1 MSSFLCSFL
10 LIFIFTSQLTTA
22 NINNDNKLQYFCDQ
36 NNDGGNYTT
45 NSTYHKNLNTLL
57 STLTSNK
64 DINYGFY
71 NSSYGINT
79 DKVNAIGLCRG
90 DVKPND
96 CQNCIKNSSVFLT
109 QLCQNRKEAIGW
121 YDEDT
126 CMLRYSYRS
135 IFGLNETRPF
145 YLGWSLNNA
154 TNEDEFDK
162 VLKNL
167 LDNLRNRASSGD
179 SDLKYAVGSDEV
191 GQNNNQTI
199 YALVQCT
206 PDLSKSLCDDCL
218 VKSIKAIPRCC
229 NNRLGARIVRPSCYL
244 RYETD
249 SLFYQQTPDP
259 PSSLQVPPFS
269 TPPFA
274 QNTSSPGKS
283 NKSTTIGIA
292 VGVPIALVLM
302 VFIFICI
309 YIRVREPDKRFEEVQ
324 EEEDKIN
331 ITTEQLQFDFNTM
344 RIATND
350 FSDSNK
356 LGKGGFGFVYKG
368 RFSNGQEVAVK
379 RLSMNSGQGDLEF
392 KNEVFLVAKLQHRN
406 LVRLLGFCLE
416 GRERLLI
423 YEFVHNKSLDYF
435 IFDQAKKAQL
445 NWGRRYKI
453 ILGIAR
459 GILYLH
465 EDSRL
470 RVIHRDLKASNILL
484 DEEMNPK
491 IADFGMARLFSIDQ
505 TQENTNRI
513 VGTYGYMAPEYVMQG
528 QFSVK
533 SDVFSFGILVLEIVS
548 GAKNSGIRDG
558 ENTEYL
564 SSFAWRNWI
573 DGTATIIIDSTLN
586 NDSRNEIFR
595 CIHIGLLCVQENV
608 ASRPSMASVVVMLN
622 SDSVTLPMPLE
633 PAFHMDWSDFQDTN
647 PPSSAQELS
656 VNGASNTELF
666 PC

>member
-274 QNTSSPGKS
+274 QNTSSPG
-283 NKSTTIGIA
+283 
-292 VGVPIALVLM
+292 
-302 VFIFICI
+302 I
-309 YIRVREPDKRFEEVQ
+309 YQ
-324 EEEDKIN
+324 
-331 ITTEQLQFDFNTM
+331 
-344 RIATND
+344 
-350 FSDSNK
+350 
-356 LGKGGFGFVYKG
+356 
-368 RFSNGQEVAVK
+368 
-379 RLSMNSGQGDLEF
+379 
-392 KNEVFLVAKLQHRN
+392 
-406 LVRLLGFCLE
+406 
-416 GRERLLI
+416 
-423 YEFVHNKSLDYF
+423 
-435 IFDQAKKAQL
+435 
-445 NWGRRYKI
+445 
-453 ILGIAR
+453 
-459 GILYLH
+459 
-465 EDSRL
+465 
-470 RVIHRDLKASNILL
+470 
-484 DEEMNPK
+484 
-491 IADFGMARLFSIDQ
+491 
-505 TQENTNRI
+505 
-513 VGTYGYMAPEYVMQG
+513 
-528 QFSVK
+528 
-533 SDVFSFGILVLEIVS
+533 
-548 GAKNSGIRDG
+548 
-558 ENTEYL
+558 
-564 SSFAWRNWI
+564 
-573 DGTATIIIDSTLN
+573 
-586 NDSRNEIFR
+586 
-595 CIHIGLLCVQENV
+595 
-608 ASRPSMASVVVMLN
+608 
-622 SDSVTLPMPLE
+622 
-633 PAFHMDWSDFQDTN
+633 
-647 PPSSAQELS
+647 
-656 VNGASNTELF
+656 
-666 PC
+666 